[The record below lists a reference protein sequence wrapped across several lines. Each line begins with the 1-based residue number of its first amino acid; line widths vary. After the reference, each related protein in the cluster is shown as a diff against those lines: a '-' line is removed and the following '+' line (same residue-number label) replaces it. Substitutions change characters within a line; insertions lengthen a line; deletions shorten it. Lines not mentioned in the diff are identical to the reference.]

1 MKKLLIF
8 VIILAVLA
16 LFMKVTV
23 PSPEKHHEVAKAKLT
38 ELFKEKIS
46 TIEGVEELIKGY
58 RMEEHMFAEFL
69 LQGLEMRDYL
79 VCNAGFL
86 KYEGKDYLLTL
97 GMFNHVFVSTDYIDE
112 IKMAAEKVEEIK
124 DKFD

>member
-8 VIILAVLA
+8 VIILAILA
-16 LFMKVTV
+16 LFMKATV
-23 PSPEKHHEVAKAKLT
+23 PAPEKHHEIAKDKLT

-46 TIEGVEELIKGY
+46 TMEGVKELIKGY

-69 LQGLEMRDYL
+69 LQGLEMKDYF

-86 KYEGKDYLLTL
+86 EYEGEKYIITL

-112 IKMAAEKVEEIK
+112 ISKIAEKVEEYK
-124 DKFD
+124 EKFD